1 MATALRM
8 GAHPRAAGPASTGS
22 RDATRSYCGGYV
34 RNQKRLLLAILALF
48 AATGVLPPRGDAQVL
63 YGSIV
68 GNVQDSS
75 GATLPGAT
83 VTITSQETNLERS
96 AVTNETGA
104 FSFTNVQAG
113 TYDVKVAIQGFK
125 ESLRT
130 SVPVTVNTVSR
141 VDAQLE
147 LGQLSETVTVQSES
161 QLLQTDKAD
170 THTELQSK
178 AITELPLPQNRNY
191 QSLINLVPGAMPARQ
206 QNSEVDTPGRALS
219 TSVNGMDRNTNGT
232 KTDGATNVNIWL
244 PHHTMYVSPAETI
257 D

>member
-68 GNVQDSS
+68 GNVQDTS

-83 VTITSQETNLERS
+83 VTITSQETNLTRT
-96 AVTNETGA
+96 AVTNEAGA
-104 FSFTNVQAG
+104 
-113 TYDVKVAIQGFK
+113 YDVKVSRQGFK
-125 ESLRT
+125 ESVMT
-130 SVPVTVNTVSR
+130 AVPVTVNTVSR
-141 VDAQLE
+141 VDAQLKI
-147 LGQLSETVTVQSES
+147 GQLTETVTVQSES
-161 QLLQTDKAD
+161 ALLQTDKAD
-170 THTELQSK
+170 THTEFQSA
-178 AITELPLPQNRNY
+178 AITQLPLPQNRNY
-191 QSLINLVPGAMPARQ
+191 QSLINLVPGAAPARQ

-219 TSVNGMDRNTNGT
+219 TNVNGMDRNTNGT
-232 KTDGATNVNIWL
+232 KTDGAT
-244 PHHTMYVSPAETI
+244 
-257 D
+257 